1 MQMNPKIKM
10 KFVLRRRHVTRFF
23 FSCFL
28 SKILKK
34 KKKEKLFQPK
44 VHKMVVD
51 DWQRPL
57 SNSRAFLIGQALL
70 QMQGPH
76 VTKKKDRILVK
87 DLIGSNFLNENERKH
102 G

>member
-1 MQMNPKIKM
+1 
-10 KFVLRRRHVTRFF
+10 
-23 FSCFL
+23 
-28 SKILKK
+28 
-34 KKKEKLFQPK
+34 
-44 VHKMVVD
+44 MVVD

-87 DLIGSNFLNENERKH
+87 DLIGSNFLNENEKCLFI
-102 G
+102 